1 MRYVVTGAAGFV
13 GSHLAEALVSVGHE
27 VVAIDCF
34 TDYYDPALKEEN
46 ADAAGLVVVRRD
58 LAEEALDLDGVDGVF
73 HLAAQP
79 GVRTSWGDDFD
90 LYVKRNVLATRH
102 VLDAAVEARTR
113 IVLASSSSVY
123 GDAESFPTRED
134 ALPRPIS
141 PYGVTK
147 LAGEHLAYAYTRNSG
162 LDCVLLRYFTIYG
175 PRQRPDMAFARMLNA
190 LAEGRAFTLY
200 GDGAQSRDFTY
211 VDDAVSAA
219 VAAME
224 RAPAGAVYNV
234 GGGSEAT
241 MRETIELVERVGDAQ
256 LELDRQPTAAGDA
269 RRTSADT
276 ARIRS
281 ALGWTPQT
289 TLEDGLRAQ
298 WEWLLRSQTAAA
310 GKGAGET
317 GRFPHE

>member
-1 MRYVVTGAAGFV
+1 MRYAVTGAAGFV
-13 GSHLAEALVSVGHE
+13 GSHLAETLRSAGHE
-27 VVAIDCF
+27 VVAIDSF

-46 ADAAGLVVVRRD
+46 AAGFDVVRLD
-58 LAEEALDLDGVDGVF
+58 LVDDPLDLDGVDGVF

-102 VLDAAVEARTR
+102 VLDAALAARAR
-113 IVLASSSSVY
+113 VVLASSSSVY

-134 ALPRPIS
+134 AVPRPIS

-147 LAGEHLAYAYTRNSG
+147 LAAEHLAYAYARNNR
-162 LDCVLLRYFTIYG
+162 LECVVLRYFTIYG

-190 LAEGRAFTLY
+190 LAEGRTFPLY
-200 GDGAQSRDFTY
+200 GDGSQSRDFTY
-211 VDDAVSAA
+211 AGDAVTAA

-241 MRETIELVERVGDAQ
+241 MREAIELAERVANAN
-256 LELDRQPTAAGDA
+256 LELDRQPAAAGDA

-276 ARIRS
+276 TRIRNE
-281 ALGWTPQT
+281 LDWRPQT
-289 TLEDGLRAQ
+289 TLERGLHAQ
-298 WEWLLRSQTAAA
+298 WEWLSTRSSRVAA
-310 GKGAGET
+310 
-317 GRFPHE
+317 R